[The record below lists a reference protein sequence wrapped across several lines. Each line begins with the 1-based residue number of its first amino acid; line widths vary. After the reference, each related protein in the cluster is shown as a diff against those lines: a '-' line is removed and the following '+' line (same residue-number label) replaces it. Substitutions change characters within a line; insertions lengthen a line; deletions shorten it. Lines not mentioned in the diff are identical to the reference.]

1 MVLIEL
7 HSDLENVLCI
17 QNYLVKYADLTLK
30 ANQTFFFGWRDVI
43 YFACII
49 LNKSHI

>member
-30 ANQTFFFGWRDVI
+30 ANQTFFLGGGMLF
-43 YFACII
+43 I
-49 LNKSHI
+49 LHVLS